1 MSAPFP
7 CHPIPAVAAAMEADA
22 ALAARAR
29 RLGIGLAD
37 VMPTPLHDP
46 APIRPARL
54 VEVCPGATC
63 GPATAAMF
71 ATPVESINADLLS
84 SLEDILALPGTALGR
99 CSLREAEA
107 VARANA
113 AIARARG
120 VS

>member
-1 MSAPFP
+1 MRAPFP
-7 CHPIPAVAAAMEADA
+7 CHPIPSVAAEIEAAA
-22 ALAARAR
+22 ALTARAR

-37 VMPTPLHDP
+37 VMPAPLHDP
-46 APIRPARL
+46 VPIRPARL
-54 VEVCPGATC
+54 VEIAPGATC

-71 ATPVESINADLLS
+71 ATPAESINAELLS

-99 CSLREAEA
+99 CSLREAKV

-120 VS
+120 LS